1 MPGNNNRVRL
11 VEDLAEGER
20 LRTEILTEVDAAIA
34 RGWRSSHIGFIL
46 SLDVAFIGRL
56 RGEHRFRL
64 TTLLRAYSN
73 LPKIAGIPPA
83 EAWSQTARMM
93 LTP

>member
-1 MPGNNNRVRL
+1 MPTNSNRVRTID
-11 VEDLAEGER
+11 DLIEADR
-20 LRTEILTEVDAAIA
+20 LRTEILAAVDTAVA
-34 RGWRSSHIGFIL
+34 RGWRSTHIGYVLASDLSFIK
-46 SLDVAFIGRL
+46 RL
-56 RGEHRFRL
+56 QGEHRFRL
-64 TTLLRAYSN
+64 NTMLRAYSN